1 MKKAWIVVAALAV
14 LGGCKP
20 QEMMSI
26 EMEEVQVVDRKPGER
41 PVYNESRPIEA
52 DLIHTRLE
60 LRFDWERQH
69 VNGIAKL
76 DFKPYYYPISEV
88 ELDAKGMDILNVAMN
103 DSSKGVQKLEYSY
116 DGEKLRVDLGRTF
129 IETDTFQL
137 EIIYTAKPNEL
148 SVEGSAAISEAK
160 GLYFVNPTN
169 ENPYRPRQIWTQGE
183 TESNS
188 CWFPTMDQP
197 NEKMTQE
204 FFVYCDTAMTS
215 LSNGE
220 LVYSIDVGDGTRLDY
235 WKQDLPHAPYLAMLA
250 IGEYTVTEDFWRG
263 IPVNYYVEPEYTE
276 NAALIFNHTPEM
288 LEFYS
293 KLLGVD
299 YPWDKYSQVVVRDYV
314 SGAMENTSA
323 VIFGE
328 FVYGDER
335 SLTDDGNEDIVAHEM
350 FHHWFGDLVT
360 CESWANIPLNEAFAT
375 YGEYL
380 WREYK
385 YGRENADY
393 HLYRD
398 LVSYLRE
405 FNSGKSVDMIRYD
418 YEDKEDMFDS
428 HSYAKG
434 GRILHMLRSFMGDP
448 AFFKGLNIYLEDNA
462 YGAAEI
468 HHLRLAMEEAL
479 GRDLNWF
486 FNQWFLDNGHPQLD
500 IEYQWIDSTSTQRV
514 IVKQTQNTIDFPIYR
529 LPIEIDFYKDGQRV
543 RKKAEIDS
551 QTEILEFELSSKPDW
566 VNFDSRKML
575 LCEKTEN
582 KTLNQWFMQLEQ
594 GPLFM
599 DRWEAMQS
607 IRAEADTMNMEQ
619 LIIKGMNDSF
629 WKIRLEALEVLLELD
644 TEKLDQLRD
653 IVIGMA
659 VEDQDNRVRAKA
671 IEVLYDR
678 FEYNNL
684 DMYYDFSQNSS
695 YYVAAAGFNGIY
707 TFNPEDALQL
717 GLREI
722 NHVLADYE
730 MAILE
735 AFAEQSSGEYFDFF
749 ARRVRSYGMRDAAQM
764 CALFAEYLQL
774 QEIVLM
780 LDGALVLKEKAMMA
794 EPWWL
799 RFSAYRAIGSIKEEL
814 VSRDDE
820 ESAQAL
826 EKIEKMMAEIKASET
841 HPRLTSI
848 YKRY

>member
-1 MKKAWIVVAALAV
+1 MKKVWIVVVALATFA
-14 LGGCKP
+14 GCKP
-20 QEMMSI
+20 QETLSI
-26 EMEEVQVVDRKPGER
+26 QMDEVEVTDRMPGER
-41 PVYNESRPIEA
+41 PIYRESRPIVA

-60 LRFDWERQH
+60 LRFDWEKQH
-69 VNGIAKL
+69 VNGIARL

-103 DSSKGVQKLEYSY
+103 DSTGNAKLEYTY
-116 DGEKLRVDLGRTF
+116 DGEKLTIDLGKTF
-129 IETDTFQL
+129 IETDTFQI

-148 SVEGSAAISEAK
+148 RVTGSEAISEAK
-160 GLYFVNPTN
+160 GLYFINPVG

-183 TESNS
+183 TEANS

-204 FFVYCDTAMTS
+204 FFVYCDTAMAS

-250 IGEYTVTEDFWRG
+250 IGEYSVIEDTWRD
-263 IPVNYYVEPEYTE
+263 IPVNYYVEPQYEE
-276 NAALIFNHTPEM
+276 NASLIFNHTPEM

-299 YPWDKYSQVVVRDYV
+299 YPWYKYSQVVVRDYV

-335 SLTDDGNEDIVAHEM
+335 SLMDDGNEDIVAHEM

-398 LVSYLRE
+398 LMGYLNE
-405 FNSGKSVDMIRYD
+405 FNRGKAVDMIRFDYD
-418 YEDKEDMFDS
+418 DKEDMFDS

-448 AFFKGLNIYLEDNA
+448 AFFKGLNIYLEENA

-468 HHLRLAMEEAL
+468 HHLRLAMEKAL

-500 IEYQWIDSTSTQRV
+500 VEYQWIDSTSTQRV
-514 IVKQTQNTIDFPIYR
+514 IVRQTQNIDEFPIYR
-529 LPIEIDFYKDGQRV
+529 LPIQIDFYKNGQRI

-551 QTEILEFELSSKPDW
+551 QTEVLEFEMQERPDW
-566 VNFDSRKML
+566 VNFDARKML
-575 LCEKTEN
+575 LCEKVEN
-582 KTLNQWFMQLEQ
+582 KTTEQWFMQLEQ

-599 DRWEAMQS
+599 DRWEAMNA
-607 IRAEADTMNMEQ
+607 IIAENDSADLEQ
-619 LIIKGMNDSF
+619 LIIVGMRDSF
-629 WKIRLEALEVLLELD
+629 WKIRYDALDVLQNLD
-644 TEKLDQLRD
+644 SEKLDQLLD
-653 IVIGMA
+653 LVIGMA
-659 VEDQDNRVRAKA
+659 VEDADNRVRGKA

-678 FEYNNL
+678 FDYDSP
-684 DMYYDFSQNSS
+684 DMYYDFTQDAS
-695 YYVAAAGFNGIY
+695 YYVAAEGFNAMY
-707 TFNPEDALQL
+707 KFNTSDALKL

-722 NHVLADYE
+722 DHVLGAYE
-730 MAILE
+730 MAILT
-735 AFAEQSSGEYFDFF
+735 AFSEQKSGEYFDFF
-749 ARRVRSYGMRDAAQM
+749 ARRVRSYGMGSAARM
-764 CALFAEYLQL
+764 CGMFADYLIE
-774 QEIVLM
+774 QEVVLM
-780 LDGALVLKEKAMMA
+780 LDGANVLKEKAMIA

-799 RFSAYRAIGSIKEEL
+799 RFSAYRALSRIADEL
-814 VSRDDE
+814 ESREDE
-820 ESAQAL
+820 ASVQAL
-826 EKIEKMMAEIKASET
+826 EKVNKMMADIKSAET
-841 HPRLTSI
+841 HPQLVSA

>member
-1 MKKAWIVVAALAV
+1 MKKVWIVLAAAATIA
-14 LGGCKP
+14 GCKP
-20 QEMMSI
+20 QEMMTLQ
-26 EMEEVQVVDRKPGER
+26 MDEVEVTDRMPGER
-41 PVYNESRPIEA
+41 PVYRESRPIVA

-60 LRFDWERQH
+60 LRFDWEKQH
-69 VNGIAKL
+69 VNGIARL
-76 DFKPYYYPISEV
+76 DFKPYYYPVNKV
-88 ELDAKGMDILNVAMN
+88 ELDAKGMDILNVALN
-103 DSSKGVQKLEYSY
+103 DSNGVQELEYTY
-116 DGEKLRVDLGRTF
+116 DGLKLNVDLGRTY
-129 IETDTFQL
+129 IETDTFQI
-137 EIIYTAKPNEL
+137 EIVYTAKPNEL
-148 SVEGSAAISEAK
+148 DVVGSDAISEAK
-160 GLYFVNPTN
+160 GLYFINPTQ
-169 ENPYRPRQIWTQGE
+169 ENAYRPRQIWTQGE

-204 FFVYCDTAMTS
+204 LFVYCDTAMAS

-220 LVYSIDVGDGTRLDY
+220 LVYSIEVGDGTRLDY
-235 WKQDLPHAPYLAMLA
+235 WKQELPHAPYLTMLA
-250 IGEYTVTEDFWRG
+250 IGEYSVIEDSWRD
-263 IPVNYYVEPEYTE
+263 ISVDYYVEPQYAE
-276 NAALIFNHTPEM
+276 NAELIFNHTPEM

-293 KLLGVD
+293 QLLGVD
-299 YPWDKYSQVVVRDYV
+299 YPWSKYSQVVVRDYV

-335 SLTDDGNEDIVAHEM
+335 SLMDDGNEDIVAHEM

-398 LVSYLRE
+398 LMDYLGE
-405 FNSGKSVDMIRYD
+405 FESGKAVDMIRFD
-418 YEDKEDMFDS
+418 YANKEDMFDR
-428 HSYAKG
+428 HSYSKG
-434 GRILHMLRSFMGDP
+434 GRILHMLRNYMGDP
-448 AFFKGLNIYLEDNA
+448 AFFKGLKIYLEDNA

-500 IEYQWIDSTSTQRV
+500 IEYRWIDSTNTQQV
-514 IVKQTQNTIDFPIYR
+514 VVKQIQNTDAYPIYR
-529 LPIEIDFYKDGQRV
+529 LPIEIDFYKNGQLI

-551 QTEILEFELSSKPDW
+551 QTEVLEFELSDEPDW
-566 VNFDSRKML
+566 VNFDALKML

-582 KTLNQWFMQLEQ
+582 KTTEQWFMQLEQ
-594 GPLFM
+594 GSLFM
-599 DRWEAMQS
+599 DRWEAMEA
-607 IRAEADTMNMEQ
+607 IRLEADTMDLEQ
-619 LIIKGMNDSF
+619 LIIAGMKDSF
-629 WKIRLEALEVLLELD
+629 WRLRYEALDILQSLN
-644 TEKLDQLRD
+644 TEKLNQLREL
-653 IVIGMA
+653 VVGMA
-659 VEDQDNRVRAKA
+659 VEDADNRVRAKA

-678 FEYNNL
+678 FDYDNP
-684 DMYYDFSQNSS
+684 DMYYDFSQNAS
-695 YYVAAAGFNGIY
+695 YYVAAAGFKAMY
-707 TFNPEDALQL
+707 KFNESDALKL

-722 NHVLADYE
+722 DHVLADYE

-735 AFAEQSSGEYFDFF
+735 AFAEQKSAEYFDFF
-749 ARRVRSYGMRDAAQM
+749 ARRVRAYGMRSGAQM
-764 CALFAEYLQL
+764 CGLFAEYLKL
-774 QEIVLM
+774 QEVVLM
-780 LDGALVLKEKAMMA
+780 LDGAQVLKEKAMIA

-799 RFSAYRAIGSIKEEL
+799 RFSAYRALTAIKDSLESLEG
-814 VSRDDE
+814 DE
-820 ESAQAL
+820 AGQAL
-826 EKIEKMMAEIKASET
+826 EKIQKMIVDIKAAET
-841 HPRLTSI
+841 HPQLKKL